1 MPKNETQPTLKAY
14 IITYTLTHV
23 SEGENDTKS
32 VVIIAYD
39 KKEAGDLFIKWLQ
52 AKDMYNNVGGVV
64 VQRTKKT
71 KRNANMVTK
80 SFYDRQNKYVDE
92 LFIERVNT
100 RKVVA

>member
-1 MPKNETQPTLKAY
+1 MLKAY
-14 IITYTLTHV
+14 IITYTLTNV
-23 SEGENDTKS
+23 GENENDTRS

-52 AKDMYNNVGGVV
+52 ATDMYNNVGGVV

-71 KRNANMVTK
+71 KRNGHMITPA
-80 SFYDRQNKYVDE
+80 FYQRQNKYVDE
-92 LFIERVNT
+92 LFIERVNN

>member
-1 MPKNETQPTLKAY
+1 MPKNETQQTLKAY
-14 IITYTLTHV
+14 IITYTLTNV
-23 SEGENDTKS
+23 GDNENDTKS

-71 KRNANMVTK
+71 KRNASMITPT
-80 SFYDRQNKYVDE
+80 FYQRQNKYVND
-92 LFIERVNT
+92 LFNEHVN
-100 RKVVA
+100 RKADA